1 MHELKDHREAS
12 RGLIKQ
18 FIFQKYDVW
27 MRRQLSKGLNFL
39 QAVDLKKR
47 KSLGSNTRG
56 SKRVWIWELLSHLMQ
71 GRKEAFHT
79 FHCVVESIFNILNF
93 HNFAERS
100 FSFLWDQLVFFS
112 SITIHFDWENILSDY
127 IQEEWKGTFEYNVV
141 HCPSWRER
149 GPISECKS
157 WLKNYRFKVKIGNG
171 ENCMR
176 YEILKT

>member
-79 FHCVVESIFNILNF
+79 FHRVIESIFNILNF
-93 HNFAERS
+93 QNFAKRS
-100 FSFLWDQLVFFS
+100 FSFVRNQIVLLCSKTMHDVVEKSFTMRVWMGKWNGKS
-112 SITIHFDWENILSDY
+112 SMFLRSFVTTLNWTRKRCSCVAAWFKKHT
-127 IQEEWKGTFEYNVV
+127 GM
-141 HCPSWRER
+141 
-149 GPISECKS
+149 
-157 WLKNYRFKVKIGNG
+157 RF
-171 ENCMR
+171 
-176 YEILKT
+176 